1 MEEKKV
7 TTKKKS
13 KPVKSD
19 NSLVLRCGDVMEIL
33 GVSDGKAYDIIR
45 ELNKE
50 LEAMGFHTV
59 IGRVSRKYFE
69 EKFYG
74 LTKEAV

>member
-7 TTKKKS
+7 TTKKK